1 MFFMDEGVMGVK
13 KEKSNST
20 FGANKEKRCETM
32 KIKERT
38 GAKKLRVKY
47 IEGAETRKTTIC
59 ANSLQILASA
69 KAGLTLDNTSR
80 ASLIA
85 IFIQSLSFP
94 EIQIGNL
101 FIFLCV

>member
-13 KEKSNST
+13 KERSNST
-20 FGANKEKRCETM
+20 FGATKEKRCETM
-32 KIKERT
+32 KKIERT
-38 GAKKLRVKY
+38 GAKKLRMKY

-80 ASLIA
+80 ASLIV

-94 EIQIGNL
+94 EIQIGKEA
-101 FIFLCV
+101 